1 MLHLA
6 GSNLGPAEVSTTSKY
21 HGPNPADKGPDLLL
35 WGALGVAAYLLLGG
49 STSSATATTSGVSTV
64 SGSSTGSPALATP
77 GTPIELQQVGGT
89 ATSVTVEC
97 AMEATATLYS
107 WYSYGSSNLLATSPT
122 NVAVIDGL
130 QTNTG
135 YYVYV
140 VASNA
145 SGSSAPSQPLLVT
158 TGAGSPVII
167 YNQGGSTSSAP
178 TSGTTSGAPALAV
191 SVAASATTVT
201 VGASVT
207 ATATLSGGP
216 SNTSPTVIG
225 GQSAGPVAWTL
236 EMTGPTGTTSGHG
249 LGYSVATDA
258 FTLDATGDYTITAV
272 AAYSGAT
279 ATGSVTVVAQARQ
292 SSGGGGSG
300 GGGGGGGQQSPPP
313 STTPSVSLSG
323 PTSAAVGT
331 DVTFQATASGFQN
344 PLYQFWYHPPGGVS
358 SAVDATASN
367 GWVQS
372 GYYSSADTM
381 SFAITTAGTYH
392 VVAFAMEAGTA
403 ETHANEV
410 ESNVVALATV
420 SGGTQ
425 TNAAGGS
432 VTLSG
437 PGSAVVGQ
445 SVGYTAQATGI
456 TDPVYQFWYK
466 PPAGAWVGGGYGGSG
481 FSVTP
486 TTPGGYEVVAYAR
499 SASAPIHETAGQ
511 RPTYEAE
518 SNVLTTVVTG
528 SATSPAAATASAG
541 GTASSPYVGGGQP
554 SGVYSINGH
563 VVSSIPAT
571 YTGNVLDVSTGTTF
585 YVLRGKF
592 QGNLT

>member
-1 MLHLA
+1 MRPLA
-6 GSNLGPAEVSTTSKY
+6 ASNLGPAAVSTTSTYK
-21 HGPNPADKGPDLLL
+21 GPNPSEHGSPLLL
-35 WGALGVAAYLLLGG
+35 YAALAAGAYLLLGG
-49 STSSATATTSGVSTV
+49 SGATSSATTSAVTSA

-77 GTPIELQQVGGT
+77 GVPIELQQVGGT

-167 YNQGGSTSSAP
+167 YNQGGSTSSAT
-178 TSGTTSGAPALAV
+178 TSASASGAPALAV

-225 GQSAGPVAWTL
+225 GQSAGPVAWTFA
-236 EMTGPTGTTSGHG
+236 MDGPTGTTSGSG
-249 LGYSVATDA
+249 SGYSVATDA
-258 FTLDATGDYTITAV
+258 FALDATGTYTITAV
-272 AAYSGAT
+272 AAYSGST
-279 ATGSVTVVAQARQ
+279 ATGSVAVSAQAQ
-292 SSGGGGSG
+292 QHSG
-300 GGGGGGGQQSPPP
+300 GGGGGGSQPPPP
-313 STTPSVSLSG
+313 STAPSVSLSG
-323 PTSAAVGT
+323 PSSAAVGT
-331 DVTFQATASGFQN
+331 DVTVQATAGGYAN
-344 PLYQFWYHPPGGVS
+344 PLYQFWYHPPGGL
-358 SAVDATASN
+358 ATSFDPTAQN

-372 GYYSSADTM
+372 GFYSNADTM
-381 SFAITTAGTYH
+381 SFAITEAGTYH

-410 ESNVVALATV
+410 ESNVIAITAVAT
-420 SGGTQ
+420 GTQ
-425 TNAAGGS
+425 TNASGGS

-437 PGSAVVGQ
+437 PGSGVVGQ

-466 PPAGAWVGGGYGGSG
+466 PPGSAWVGGGYGGSG
-481 FSVTP
+481 FSFTP
-486 TTPGGYEVVAYAR
+486 TGPGGYEVVAYAR
-499 SASAPIHETAGQ
+499 AASAPIHETAGQ

-518 SNVLTTVVTG
+518 SNVITTVVTG
-528 SATSPAAATASAG
+528 STATPQAASTTAAA
-541 GTASSPYVGGGQP
+541 SPYVGGGQP
-554 SGVYSINGH
+554 SGIYSINGKQ
-563 VVSSIPAT
+563 VSSIPAT
-571 YTGNVLDVSTGTTF
+571 YTGDVLDISTGTTF

-592 QGNLT
+592 VGNLT

>member
-1 MLHLA
+1 MRPLA
-6 GSNLGPAEVSTTSKY
+6 ANLGPAAVSTTSTYK
-21 HGPNPADKGPDLLL
+21 GPNPSEHGSPLLL
-35 WGALGVAAYLLLGG
+35 YAALAAGAYLLLGG
-49 STSSATATTSGVSTV
+49 SGATSSATTSAVTSA

-77 GTPIELQQVGGT
+77 GVPIELQQVGGT

-167 YNQGGSTSSAP
+167 YNQGGSTSSAT
-178 TSGTTSGAPALAV
+178 TSATTSGAPALAV

-225 GQSAGPVAWTL
+225 GQSAGPVTWALT
-236 EMTGPTGTTSGHG
+236 MTGPTGTTSGHG
-249 LGYSVATDA
+249 SGYSVATDA

-292 SSGGGGSG
+292 SSGGGG
-300 GGGGGGGQQSPPP
+300 GGGGGQQSPPP

-323 PTSAAVGT
+323 PSSAPVGT
-331 DVTFQATASGFQN
+331 DVAFQATANGYQN
-344 PLYQFWYHPPGGVS
+344 PLYQFWYHPPGGVPN
-358 SAVDATASN
+358 AFDPTAQN

-372 GYYSSADTM
+372 GGYSNSDTM

-410 ESNVVALATV
+410 ESNVIALTAVET
-420 SGGTQ
+420 GTQ
-425 TNAAGGS
+425 TTASGGS

-456 TDPVYQFWYK
+456 TDPVYQFWYR
-466 PPAGAWVGGGYGGSG
+466 PPGGAWIQSGTYGGSG
-481 FSVTP
+481 FSFTP
-486 TTPGGYEVVAYAR
+486 TTPGGYGVVAYAR
-499 SASAPIHETAGQ
+499 AASAPIHETSGQ

-518 SNVLTTVVTG
+518 SNVMTTVVTSSSTTTSAQTTSG
-528 SATSPAAATASAG
+528 SASAQS
-541 GTASSPYVGGGQP
+541 AYIGGGQP
-554 SGVYSINGH
+554 GGIYEINGKQ
-563 VVSSIPAT
+563 VSSIPAT
-571 YTGNVLDVSTGTTF
+571 YTGDVFDLSTGSTF

-592 QGNLT
+592 VGNIT

>member
-1 MLHLA
+1 MA
-6 GSNLGPAEVSTTSKY
+6 ASNLGPASVSTTSTYK
-21 HGPNPADKGPDLLL
+21 GPNPSEHGSNLLL
-35 WGALGVAAYLLLGG
+35 YGALAAGAYFLLGG
-49 STSSATATTSGVSTV
+49 SGAASSATTSAVASA

-77 GTPIELQQVGGT
+77 GVPIELQQVGGT

-167 YNQGGSTSSAP
+167 YNQGGATSSA
-178 TSGTTSGAPALAV
+178 TTSGAPALAV
-191 SVAASATTVT
+191 SVAVSATSVT
-201 VGASVT
+201 VGASVN

-216 SNTSPTVIG
+216 TNTSPTVIG
-225 GQSAGPVAWTL
+225 GQSAGPVAWTF
-236 EMTGPTGTTSGHG
+236 EMAGPTGTTSGSG
-249 LGYSVATDA
+249 SGYSVATDA
-258 FTLDATGDYTITAV
+258 FTLDATGNYTITAV
-272 AAYSGAT
+272 AAYSGSM
-279 ATGSVTVVAQARQ
+279 ATGSVAVSAQAQ
-292 SSGGGGSG
+292 QHSG
-300 GGGGGGGQQSPPP
+300 GGGGGSQSPPP

-323 PTSAAVGT
+323 PSSAAVGT
-331 DVTFQATASGFQN
+331 DVTVQATAGGYAN
-344 PLYQFWYHPPGGVS
+344 PLYQFWYHPPGGL
-358 SAVDATASN
+358 ATSFDPTAQN

-372 GYYSSADTM
+372 GFYSNADTM

-403 ETHANEV
+403 EARANEV
-410 ESNVVALATV
+410 ESNVIAITAV
-420 SGGTQ
+420 STGTQ
-425 TNAAGGS
+425 TNAGGGS

-445 SVGYTAQATGI
+445 SVSYTAQATGI

-466 PPAGAWVGGGYGGSG
+466 PPGGAWVGGGYGGSG
-481 FSVTP
+481 FSFTP
-486 TTPGGYEVVAYAR
+486 AGAGGYGVVAYAR
-499 SASAPIHETAGQ
+499 AASAPIHETAGQ

-518 SNVLTTVVTG
+518 SNVITTVVTG
-528 SATSPAAATASAG
+528 GAATPQAASTTAAA
-541 GTASSPYVGGGQP
+541 SPYVGGGQP
-554 SGVYSINGH
+554 SGIYSINGKQ
-563 VVSSIPAT
+563 VSSIPAT
-571 YTGNVLDVSTGTTF
+571 YTGDVLDISTGTTF

-592 QGNLT
+592 VGNLT